1 MNTWFVNSP
10 KVWVTVY
17 SVTTL
22 WHKCVSIVIIFL
34 IQFLSQDIVQA
45 LEDPNGTEVLF
56 ALLESGAN
64 VTLPTK
70 VSSPHI

>member
-1 MNTWFVNSP
+1 M
-10 KVWVTVY
+10 
-17 SVTTL
+17 
-22 WHKCVSIVIIFL
+22 IFI

-70 VSSPHI
+70 VSSPHIIIVVNNQIYSSTWSDG